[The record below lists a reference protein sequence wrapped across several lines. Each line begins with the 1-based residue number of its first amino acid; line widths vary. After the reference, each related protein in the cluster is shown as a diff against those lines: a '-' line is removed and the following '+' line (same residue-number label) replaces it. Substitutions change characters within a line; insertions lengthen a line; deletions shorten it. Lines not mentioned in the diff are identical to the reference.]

1 MVQSGQTAE
10 SLPTDWTQCFI
21 YLPGARGL
29 ISWVHNE
36 TLLIHFQLAIVCV
49 DQDADFACV
58 APLSDVLFSFTFDD
72 FLDICV
78 LQPFRS
84 ELFNPLGQLVGV
96 TNRQQIRLQLWPKS
110 GKYLRLF
117 EGFGHAST
125 RGLIHKIHVSVERRG
140 HHRLR

>member
-1 MVQSGQTAE
+1 MVQGGQTAK
-10 SLPTDWTQCFI
+10 SLSTDWTQCVI

-29 ISWVHNE
+29 ISRVHNE
-36 TLLIHFQLAIVCV
+36 TLLIHFQLTVVCI

-58 APLSDVLFSFTFDD
+58 APLADVLFSFTFDD

-78 LQPFRS
+78 LQPLRP
-84 ELFNPLGQLVGV
+84 ELFNPLGQLVSV
-96 TNRQQIRLQLWPKS
+96 TNRQQIRLQSWPKNWQ
-110 GKYLRLF
+110 YLRLF